1 MDFVK
6 SHLEKMKLWPVEHFL
21 LTFFQISTDLHWPG
35 KKVSQKCSTGQSFI
49 FSQWLLQNPYFNLF
63 CTIADPFSGLSKP
76 DPWGNSKAAELSW
89 CSAQLV
95 HYGRNC
101 KILLEKLQG
110 IFFISGLIH
119 QSIWNWGSFFECT
132 VMT

>member
-1 MDFVK
+1 
-6 SHLEKMKLWPVEHFL
+6 MKFHNR
-21 LTFFQISTDLHWPG
+21 TDISMYTYG
-35 KKVSQKCSTGQSFI
+35 MYTYTI
-49 FSQWLLQNPYFNLF
+49 LQNPYFNLF

-110 IFFISGLIH
+110 IFLFPDWYINQYGIEDPFLSANDDFIQKS
-119 QSIWNWGSFFECT
+119 
-132 VMT
+132 